1 MCPRHL
7 RRSPKDK
14 WSVWD
19 RVANTAHW
27 NCITYRLLARGLVLV
42 VVSQLHGIAHVGHAD
57 TEWRGLA
64 FPYIST
70 SVTALG
76 TTAGP
81 DTLPAIGDTR
91 CLVTLLCGEIV
102 RQGQRRVGR
111 AQARYIAERGRRGC
125 GGRDGGLQV
134 GSVDL
139 GVWLWWCWCW
149 CFGSCRCRDLGVSCH
164 GSGCAHASERDRGAP
179 ECESRSR
186 GAKSQQRRKQYD
198 TLTALHACYGGRW
211 CGREAS
217 RGQTGIAIACGQ
229 PYCWLLVSTPP

>member
-1 MCPRHL
+1 VCPRHL

-19 RVANTAHW
+19 RVADTAHW
-27 NCITYRLLARGLVLV
+27 NCITYRLLAWSFVLV

-57 TEWRGLA
+57 AEWRGFT

-81 DTLPAIGDTR
+81 NTLPAIGDTR

-134 GSVDL
+134 GSGDL
-139 GVWLWWCWCW
+139 GVWLWWCW